1 MKELDDGEEKSL
13 TEIYRNL
20 GFSALNF
27 TDSRSV
33 YQFYD
38 LNRLWNDI
46 LRALAEH
53 ITLWH
58 PAVAPVSAGE
68 LYTFLT
74 GEVFQNELG
83 AIPAYY
89 DYRTIYDTL
98 FGGSGGYICTK
109 EEVLRGIQKFVE
121 EERIS

>member
-1 MKELDDGEEKSL
+1 M
-13 TEIYRNL
+13 
-20 GFSALNF
+20 
-27 TDSRSV
+27 

-38 LNRLWNDI
+38 LSRLWEDI
-46 LRALAEH
+46 QTALHEN

-68 LYTFLT
+68 LYTCLT
-74 GEVFQNELG
+74 GEAFQNELSET
-83 AIPAYY
+83 PAYY

-98 FGGSGGYICTK
+98 FGGSGGYISTK
-109 EEVLRGIQKFVE
+109 EAVLQSIKKFVD